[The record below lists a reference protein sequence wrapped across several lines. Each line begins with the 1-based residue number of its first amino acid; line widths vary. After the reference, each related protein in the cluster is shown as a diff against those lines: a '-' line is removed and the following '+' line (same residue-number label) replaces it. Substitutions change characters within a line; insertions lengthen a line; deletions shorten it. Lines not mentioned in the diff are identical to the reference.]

1 MDIPQIG
8 QIRVGRRIY
17 DRNGKY
23 FDPTFPGFT
32 QILVLTK
39 STAYGSLGPY
49 ELFDE
54 RGRNME
60 NLWQFSK
67 VYLNVPAVKEFRSRY
82 DRTVIWEHPAEE
94 HVRVETIRKDNGS
107 VEKVYKF
114 SPAYM
119 RWREKGMKA
128 KEAIRYPV
136 GFNARH
142 TCLFSFAEDE
152 NGEIVKE
159 PLDYIKARKRI
170 YSPVYCRLVREKPQF
185 KELQDRLRRGE
196 NLLIIEVDLCHE
208 EDLPYYIKTYG
219 VSDDFIQRG
228 TMLATRKNLSIMLN
242 DTRHSYG
249 HGYVLAGALQ
259 NFIIE

>member
-1 MDIPQIG
+1 MDVPQIG

-23 FDPTFPGFT
+23 VDPTFPGFT

-54 RGRNME
+54 HGRNME
-60 NLWQFSK
+60 NIWQFSK
-67 VYLNVPAVKEFRSRY
+67 VYSYVPAAKEFRSRY

-94 HVRVETIRKDNGS
+94 HVRVETIQKDDGS

-114 SPAYM
+114 SPAYL
-119 RWREKGMKA
+119 RWREKGMRA

-142 TCLFSFAEDE
+142 TCLFSFAENE
-152 NGEIVKE
+152 NGEIIKE
-159 PLDYIKARKRI
+159 PLDYITARKRI

-185 KELQDRLRRGE
+185 KELQDRLRKGE
-196 NLLIIEVDLCHE
+196 NLLILEVDGPHQESL
-208 EDLPYYIKTYG
+208 DYYKEKYG
-219 VSDDFIQRG
+219 VGDDFIQAN
-228 TMLATRKNLSIMLN
+228 TMLCTEKNLSIMLN
-242 DTRHSYG
+242 DSKHPYG
-249 HGYVLAGALQ
+249 HGYCLASALLNI
-259 NFIIE
+259 NF